1 MQNHEPSSV
10 EIFADEVEEAIQ
22 QGLAQLAL
30 TREEVKIEVLDEGSR
45 GFLGLGARQA
55 HVRLSPTQQQEP
67 TTPAGDSVPPI
78 TPPLEVSAVPPEPAP
93 EEPAPPSEPAIN
105 DEETRILETGRAIV
119 EDLLE
124 RMHIQA
130 QVNAQIK
137 PPETAG
143 RHPTLWVDIN
153 GKDLSILIGRR
164 GETLE
169 ALQYI
174 TSLIL
179 GKELEQFVPLVI
191 DVEGYRQRRI
201 TQLQRL
207 AKRLAEQVVDTGRRQ
222 ALEPMPASERRVIHL
237 ALRNHPDVITES
249 VGEEPHRKVT
259 IIPKE
264 H

>member
-10 EIFADEVEEAIQ
+10 EIFAADVEEAIQ

-30 TREEVKIEVLDEGSR
+30 TRDEVKIEVLDEGSR

-55 HVRLSPTQQQEP
+55 HVRLTPTQQQEQTAP
-67 TTPAGDSVPPI
+67 TSAPVSPS
-78 TPPLEVSAVPPEPAP
+78 TPPPEVSTVTPEPTP
-93 EEPAPPSEPAIN
+93 EEPAPPSQPAIN
-105 DEETRILETGRAIV
+105 DEENRILETGRAIV

-124 RMHIQA
+124 KMHIKA
-130 QVNAQIK
+130 QVDVQIK
-137 PPETAG
+137 PPETDG

-153 GKDLSILIGRR
+153 GQDLSILIGRR

-179 GKELEQFVPLVI
+179 GKELEKFVPLVI

-207 AKRLAEQVVDTGRRQ
+207 AKRLAEQVVSTGRRQ

-237 ALRNHPDVITES
+237 ALRNHPDVTTES
-249 VGEEPHRKVT
+249 IGEEPHRKVT
-259 IIPKE
+259 IIPKG

>member
-10 EIFADEVEEAIQ
+10 EIFAADVEEAIR
-22 QGLAQLAL
+22 QGLAQLTL
-30 TREEVKIEVLDEGSR
+30 PREEVEIEVLDEGSR
-45 GFLGLGARQA
+45 GFLGLGTRQA
-55 HVRLSPTQQQEP
+55 HVRLTPTQQREQ
-67 TTPAGDSVPPI
+67 TTPVGAPVPLAA
-78 TPPLEVSAVPPEPAP
+78 PPPEVFTVPPEPTP
-93 EEPAPPSEPAIN
+93 EEPPLPSEPAI
-105 DEETRILETGRAIV
+105 DAEETRILETGRAIV

-124 RMHIQA
+124 KMHIQA
-130 QVNAQIK
+130 QVNVQIK

-143 RHPTLWVDIN
+143 RQPTLWVDID

-179 GKELEQFVPLVI
+179 GKELAQFVPLII
-191 DVEGYRQRRI
+191 DVEGYRQRRV
-201 TQLQRL
+201 TQLQQL
-207 AKRLAEQVVDTGRRQ
+207 AKRLAEQVVSTGRRQ

-237 ALRNHPDVITES
+237 TLRNHPDVTTES